1 LAELVEGTFGHVVS
15 AYAAAFVG
23 KASWGRG
30 SGTQYALPG
39 LGQLLLVVP
48 VLEAGALLVGRRRAP
63 TDAVRLALLALAVCM
78 TIAAVYFPDLIHLAF
93 IAPFTLVVA
102 AGLVYRLRLGMPLR
116 AAAAAIRLVL
126 AAAVVAALHKG
137 WTNLQLA
144 HASVPVRYET
154 AFGTVA
160 GTLAS
165 RQTLED
171 VRSAVSA
178 VPADRRTFFSYPI
191 DASLYLT
198 VPGENPTPFSL
209 LMRGY
214 NTPEQFRIACA
225 ALERTPPDYVIVTP
239 RLLFEDDPVMTLLKD
254 RYRYRT
260 AAGPGDGYA
269 IYERRERPAGDEG
282 S

>member
-1 LAELVEGTFGHVVS
+1 
-15 AYAAAFVG
+15 
-23 KASWGRG
+23 
-30 SGTQYALPG
+30 
-39 LGQLLLVVP
+39 
-48 VLEAGALLVGRRRAP
+48 
-63 TDAVRLALLALAVCM
+63 M

-93 IAPFTLVVA
+93 IAPFTLVLA
-102 AGLVYRLRLGMPLR
+102 AGVLSRLRLGIPVPAVN
-116 AAAAAIRLVL
+116 AATRLALAAAI
-126 AAAVVAALHKG
+126 VAALHKG

-144 HASVPVRYET
+144 HASVPLRYET

-165 RQTLED
+165 RQTWED
-171 VRSAVSA
+171 VRSAVST
-178 VPADRRTFFSYPI
+178 VPAERRTFFSYPV

-214 NTPEQFRIACA
+214 NTPEQFRIARA

-239 RLLFEDDPVMTLLKD
+239 RLLFEDDPIMTLVKD

-260 AAGPGDGYA
+260 TAGPGETYA
-269 IYERRERPAGDEG
+269 IYERRPSAGDEAP
-282 S
+282 